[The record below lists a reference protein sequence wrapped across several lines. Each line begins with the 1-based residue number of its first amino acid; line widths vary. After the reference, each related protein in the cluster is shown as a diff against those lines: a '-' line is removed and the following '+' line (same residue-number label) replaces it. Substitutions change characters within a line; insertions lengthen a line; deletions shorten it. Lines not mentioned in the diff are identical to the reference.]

1 MTDIRDLLHGLNNE
15 LSIAVLELEL
25 LLERDG
31 LEEDSRESLAR
42 ALDACRRAAVGV
54 RQCWAVVASRG
65 PAGVT
70 SGSSMGEGET
80 P

>member
-1 MTDIRDLLHGLNNE
+1 MNDFRDLLHGLNNE

-31 LEEDSRESLAR
+31 LDASLRESLAR

-54 RQCWAVVASRG
+54 RQGWAVMASRG
-65 PAGVT
+65 PAGARG
-70 SGSSMGEGET
+70 GSPMTEGET

>member
-1 MTDIRDLLHGLNNE
+1 MSDLRDLLHGLNNE

-31 LEEDSRESLAR
+31 LDEESRASLAR

-54 RQCWAVVASRG
+54 RQGWAIVASRG
-65 PAGVT
+65 PAGA
-70 SGSSMGEGET
+70 GGGISMGEVET

>member
-1 MTDIRDLLHGLNNE
+1 MSDLRELLHGLNNE
-15 LSIAVLELEL
+15 LSVAVLELEL

-31 LEEDSRESLAR
+31 LDDGLRESLAR

-54 RQCWAVVASRG
+54 RQGWAVAALRDQ
-65 PAGVT
+65 AGT
-70 SGSSMGEGET
+70 SGGMSTGEGET

>member
-1 MTDIRDLLHGLNNE
+1 MSDLRDLLHGLNNE

-31 LEEDSRESLAR
+31 LDEDSRESLSR

-54 RQCWAVVASRG
+54 RQGWAAVASRG
-65 PAGVT
+65 PAGN
-70 SGSSMGEGET
+70 GGGMPMGEGET

>member
-1 MTDIRDLLHGLNNE
+1 MSDFQDLLHGLNNE

-31 LEEDSRESLAR
+31 LDEESRASLAR

-54 RQCWAVVASRG
+54 RQGWAVAASRG
-65 PAGVT
+65 PAGT
-70 SGSSMGEGET
+70 GGGRATGEGEM